1 MVRRCDAMRYNG
13 EIDTATET
21 IHCIV
26 VTELTEK
33 IEIIFFSLLLHHKYF
48 LNPRFKKGEKY
59 VLIQKDH
66 NILSMIKYL

>member
-1 MVRRCDAMRYNG
+1 MPCDIMPRL
-13 EIDTATET
+13 TLSLKLS
-21 IHCIV
+21 IV
-26 VTELTEK
+26 VAELTEK

>member
-13 EIDTATET
+13 EIDTPLKLS
-21 IHCIV
+21 IV